1 MRNRQESATRRSG
14 AIGTTGGGRLRERTR
29 VGFATMLLTV
39 LVGLGHPGAF
49 PSSYAQAAPI
59 PFDLIGDQTP
69 VSLLGQLP
77 AHDPT
82 VGRLA
87 GSASVSGGAAS
98 YEIPIAV
105 PPGRRGMQPG
115 LSLSYSSRA
124 GNGVAGMGWSLSG
137 LSSLHRCPQTL
148 EQDGQIRAV
157 QLDASDRLCLDGQRL
172 ILTGG
177 TYGAINATYGTEL
190 ESFARV
196 TQFGGDLT
204 SAASYF
210 KVERKSGEI
219 AYYGNTSTSA
229 SAARVVPG
237 GVTVPLTWMIAR
249 LEDRVG
255 NAMHYNYT
263 GYGDGETLIASI
275 QYTGFGAT
283 LGDRM
288 VAFNYEDRPSGAGSN
303 DRSSSYLA
311 GGLTRQTKRLTS
323 MVTFVGSAPVRS
335 DVLNYGLSTTT
346 GRSLLQSVTDCA
358 FDGTNWI
365 CKPPTTFAWQQGP
378 VTHSMKMPSLSLG
391 AGADATGL
399 KPVGDMDGDGAT
411 EVITTSKSGSTV
423 TNHLV
428 SLTPERTVRWS
439 MAIPSQYALF
449 DLRGG
454 TADFNQDGR
463 VDFVGRDSTTGT
475 LVVRTWSGSPTDTSF
490 SAAFGSII
498 DTGIAVPGIG
508 TSAYGV
514 KHVGD
519 MDGDGRADIVLL
531 GAGTT
536 ETGSCARKVRVYR
549 NTPNGSAA
557 PTFPEVAS
565 HCMEVTGSLFIL
577 GSYVDE
583 LVDSIRDFDG
593 DGLAD
598 ILIQSGN
605 DYWNDGVWA
614 EKGRKL
620 DRILFGQKQGSTYSL
635 TAKSFSTVFQT
646 SYPRNAHEAKFG
658 LFTLWADVNGDG
670 LDDWLYVGSDVKW
683 KLRYNRGGVL
693 GQAYDLN
700 TSAGLAGCGDG
711 TSTSGTH
718 CGEVW
723 KPWQAAHLAPGDHDG
738 DGRSEL
744 LFPTAFAANVCTYK
758 YIDYGSC
765 PGGDGTG
772 FACQERW
779 VCPEDPVTGLQIPG
793 GAGTGVTVDFDG
805 NGTPETEINQL
816 SVGTHQK
823 GFTDYSSYKMTALR
837 ITENASGVPT
847 ASEASTGIVSGGVNL
862 PSEDLY
868 GDGHADGL
876 MLSSPEF
883 ALRDS
888 FGILTS
894 RGGVTVSETVSPRTL
909 DGLPILTGNVLIDEN
924 LGPGALKNPDGIT
937 PQTQDMLQMV
947 TDGFGQQVVWTY
959 SPLAGKAG
967 RTAGMTPLYTV
978 PAVASQRYI
987 DERHIYF
994 TSSMQV
1000 VSEMIQSDSVGG
1012 FRTWRY
1018 GYGEAMYNN
1027 QGRGFQGF
1035 RTLIEEDVLSGLRTT
1050 TTFHQKFP
1058 LTSQP
1063 ERVVVNP
1070 ISRSGEDGPISK
1082 QTYVWRCDRTNRANA
1097 AACVPTLGVPT
1108 RYFPFL
1114 DTKESWTYD
1123 AATAASGSTP
1133 AMLGHTQ
1140 EIAADDG
1147 NCAGALSNGSG
1158 YDAWGNLV
1166 QRTVYSRD
1174 AGTGSNS
1181 GTSNRLDRQCV
1192 SEVNSYSVDT
1202 ADWWLDKLTS
1212 KQVTTKTAWDA
1223 TQHALPAGT
1232 SNPTNTVSSSY
1243 AWNANRTLST
1253 ETVQAGVANQ
1263 QRVTAYTYPSSN
1275 NYGLPTGVAV
1285 SADGDANGTRST
1297 GTTYTADGYFPLAV
1311 VNALGHS
1318 ATTVVRAR
1326 DGQPSSVTDA
1336 NGLRTLIDYDAFGF
1350 AVKKR
1355 FRGATDAVYV
1365 APDQSMAVST
1375 CPTALCWTP
1384 IERYQVATV
1393 QDGSPTTLQRFD
1405 AQGRVWADI
1414 DLQMDT
1420 GWRYVM
1426 REYTALGPLK
1436 WQTEPFRVGDP
1447 LVYSTYWYD
1456 DILGRMTQ
1464 KRVPK
1469 QGEDGRGD
1477 MVTTYSYTGRT
1488 TNIQVQGSNDAPGV
1502 PGLSLSRTTD
1512 SLGRYVETRDALNGR
1527 TRFWYEANG
1536 NVAAIEDANSVVTKA
1551 NYNAIGQRTG
1561 VNDPNQGSWGFA
1573 YNALGEVLA
1582 QTDARGIATTL
1593 TYDKLGRPKTRAATV
1608 DVTGD
1613 NVADAVNDSW
1623 IYDPANAKG
1632 APLSD
1637 QRTING
1643 GLERSTAQT
1652 YDSLARPIQSDVTQ
1666 ALASG
1671 TQTYRVRTKYDSY
1684 YGRPVGQE
1692 SPNGEAVQVLYSI
1705 YGHALAEKDPGTGIE
1720 YRRTNSTNARGQAT
1734 QETFGNGVVLT
1745 PTYQLQTGQLTGLT
1759 YSGASGNL
1767 RTLGYGYDVFGN
1779 VKRQSLNGGASRE
1792 DYSYDQLHRMV
1803 QSIRSGAASGTVNYG
1818 FDAVGNLTKKSDF
1831 SSNTANAYSYTGGAC
1846 GGGANAVKS
1855 VALAAGGT
1863 RTYCYDANGNLTG
1876 DNAGL
1881 SLKYDHQNLPVVA
1894 QRGALRDDFRYG
1906 PNGQRTRSWGSDG
1919 NRVYLPGYEHRT
1931 DTGETKV
1938 YIGDYAVIST
1948 TGATRKVE
1956 YLLKDRLGSVDAVAN
1971 SSGAVIETRGYDAF
1985 GKPRNGTW
1993 NDLSPAKIAS
2003 TAVTPKGFTQH
2014 EHLNQLELIH
2024 MNGRAYDYNLGRFTG
2039 VDPFIQFPLNSQ
2051 SLNPY
2056 SYILNNPLSGTDPTG
2071 YMAELPEHISGSV
2084 CNTGQCRGSI
2094 VMPTND
2100 REEQIDDGKPKP
2112 SGTANGGKTT
2122 AATTGPDKR
2131 DSDTPK
2137 PDKRATEPKTDS
2149 NQPSAPT
2156 TEEPSNLTR
2165 FLGGLK
2171 VVGGVLEC
2179 SAGATLCA
2187 SGVGCAASVLICGHA
2202 ADTMSSGAKETWYGV
2217 PQQSLTSRG
2226 LQATGLSK
2234 EQADFGDA
2242 VIGLANVGAAGAK
2255 ATGAVVTIRGAEAG
2269 SIRGVNPTGG
2279 MKNCANCAIAT
2290 DAMLAG
2296 RPASALPGGP
2306 TPLAVLEKYFGR
2318 RFGSPTTI
2326 NSITRSMDEAG
2337 NGARGIVF
2345 GSRGRETGHV
2355 FNVVNQNGVIRYLD
2369 GQIGKSA
2376 TFDGYKNFQLLRT
2389 N

>member
-1 MRNRQESATRRSG
+1 MRNRQEGATRRDG
-14 AIGTTGGGRLRERTR
+14 AIGTTGGGRIPSRAR

-87 GSASVSGGAAS
+87 GSAGVSGGAAS

-115 LSLSYSSRA
+115 LSLNYSSRA
-124 GNGVAGMGWSLSG
+124 GNGIAGMGWSLSG

-196 TQFGGDLT
+196 TQLGGDLI
-204 SAASYF
+204 SATSYF

-219 AYYGNTSTSA
+219 AYYGNTGTAA

-237 GVTVPLTWMIAR
+237 GVSVPLTWMIAR
-249 LEDRVG
+249 VEDRVG

-263 GYGDGETLIASI
+263 GHGDGETLVGSI

-288 VAFNYEDRPSGAGSN
+288 VTFSYEDRPSGAGSN

-323 MVTFVGSAPVRS
+323 VVTFVASAPVRS
-335 DVLNYGLSTTT
+335 YVLNYGLSTTT
-346 GRSLLQSVTDCA
+346 GRSLLQSVADCA
-358 FDGTNWI
+358 FDGANWI

-378 VTHSMKMPSLSLG
+378 VAHSMKMPSLSLG
-391 AGADATGL
+391 TGADATGL

-439 MAIPSQYALF
+439 MAIPSQYALT
-449 DLRGG
+449 DLRHGS
-454 TADFNQDGR
+454 ADFNQDGR
-463 VDFVGRDSTTGT
+463 VDFVARDTSSGAI
-475 LVVRTWSGSPTDTSF
+475 VVRAWNGSPTDTDF
-490 SAAFGSII
+490 ATAFGTILN
-498 DTGIAVPGIG
+498 TGISVTGTGNGIDG
-508 TSAYGV
+508 L

-531 GAGTT
+531 KRINSGAG
-536 ETGSCARKVRVYR
+536 SCSVKVYIYR
-549 NTPNGSAA
+549 NQANGASP
-557 PTFPEVAS
+557 PTFPEAAS
-565 HCMEVTGSLFIL
+565 HCLNVPHVGDVMYEGEQLQSVS
-577 GSYVDE
+577 
-583 LVDSIRDFDG
+583 DFDG
-593 DGLAD
+593 DGLPD
-598 ILIQSGN
+598 LLIESNLAFWPTPIGT
-605 DYWNDGVWA
+605 

-635 TAKSFSTVFQT
+635 VQKSFSTLFQPA
-646 SYPRNAHEAKFG
+646 YPRNAHEDKTG
-658 LFTLWADVNGDG
+658 LFSMWIDANGDG

-700 TSAGLAGCGDG
+700 TSAGLTGCGDG
-711 TSTSGTH
+711 SSLSNAH
-718 CGEVW
+718 CAEVW
-723 KPWQAAHLAPGDHDG
+723 QPWQAGHLAPGDRDG

-744 LFPTAFAANVCTYK
+744 LFPAAFAANICTYK
-758 YIDYGSC
+758 YVDNGAC
-765 PGGDGTG
+765 PGGDGVG
-772 FACQERW
+772 LACQERW
-779 VCPEDPVTGLQIPG
+779 VCPEDPVTAQPIPG
-793 GAGTGVTVDFDG
+793 GAGTGVTVDYDG
-805 NGTPETEINQL
+805 NGVPETEINQL
-816 SVGTHQK
+816 AIATHAN
-823 GFTDYSSYKMTALR
+823 GFTDYSSYKLNALQ
-837 ITENASGVPT
+837 IAESATGVPVVT
-847 ASEASTGIVSGGVNL
+847 EAATGIVSGAVNL

-883 ALRDS
+883 ALRES

-978 PAVASQRYI
+978 PTVASQRYI

-1123 AATAASGSTP
+1123 AATAASGGTP
-1133 AMLGHTQ
+1133 ATLGHTQ
-1140 EIAADDG
+1140 EFAADDG
-1147 NCAGALSNGSG
+1147 NCAGTLSNGSG

-1202 ADWWLDKLTS
+1202 ANWWLDKLTS
-1212 KQVTTKTAWDA
+1212 KQVTTKTTWDV

-1243 AWNANRTLST
+1243 TWNADRTLST

-1285 SADGDANGTRST
+1285 SASGDANGTRST

-1436 WQTEPFRVGDP
+1436 WQTEPFRVGDS

-1477 MVTTYSYTGRT
+1477 MVTTYSYVGRT
-1488 TNIQVQGSNDAPGV
+1488 TNIQVQGTNDAPGV
-1502 PGLSLSRTTD
+1502 SGLSLSRTTD

-1623 IYDPANAKG
+1623 NYDPANAKG

-1643 GLERSTAQT
+1643 GLERSTTQT

-1666 ALASG
+1666 AMVSG
-1671 TQTYRVRTKYDSY
+1671 TQNYRVRTRYDSY

-1692 SPNGEAVQVLYSI
+1692 YPNGEAVQVLYSV

-1734 QETFGNGVVLT
+1734 QETFGNGVILT

-1792 DYSYDQLHRMV
+1792 DYSYDQLHRMM

-1818 FDAVGNLTKKSDF
+1818 YDAVGNIAKKSDF
-1831 SSNTANAYSYTGGAC
+1831 SSNTANAYSYTGGSC

-1906 PNGQRTRSWGSDG
+1906 TDGQRTRSWGSDG

-1938 YIGDYAVIST
+1938 YIGDYAVISR

-1971 SSGAVIETRGYDAF
+1971 ASGSVIETRGYDAF

-2003 TAVTPKGFTQH
+2003 TEVTPKGFTQH

-2071 YMAELPEHISGSV
+2071 YKAKLPPHISGSV

-2094 VMPTND
+2094 VMPSNNKEEKIAKPGELGKGIVLASNGGPSSQASSGGSDERGQD
-2100 REEQIDDGKPKP
+2100 RGSLGDGRQNGASTANQSNAESSESSGYESENNGGEDAGTGIHVVVLRDDGKIAFRGNSGKP
-2112 SGTANGGKTT
+2112 EERNLQGKKSFAALMRSGEISTIDGKKIIAWKWEGGSKGWKFNCHGYSIAGGEYWIDNSDMQKYLSETTALTRTDSPRIGDLVVYRDEDGSVVHSAILTSNGQVTMAAGVRFYETSSGPSKTT
-2122 AATTGPDKR
+2122 TVPV
-2131 DSDTPK
+2131 
-2137 PDKRATEPKTDS
+2137 E
-2149 NQPSAPT
+2149 
-2156 TEEPSNLTR
+2156 
-2165 FLGGLK
+2165 
-2171 VVGGVLEC
+2171 
-2179 SAGATLCA
+2179 
-2187 SGVGCAASVLICGHA
+2187 SG
-2202 ADTMSSGAKETWYGV
+2202 W
-2217 PQQSLTSRG
+2217 
-2226 LQATGLSK
+2226 
-2234 EQADFGDA
+2234 
-2242 VIGLANVGAAGAK
+2242 VGASTEYWEQK
-2255 ATGAVVTIRGAEAG
+2255 
-2269 SIRGVNPTGG
+2269 
-2279 MKNCANCAIAT
+2279 K
-2290 DAMLAG
+2290 
-2296 RPASALPGGP
+2296 
-2306 TPLAVLEKYFGR
+2306 
-2318 RFGSPTTI
+2318 
-2326 NSITRSMDEAG
+2326 
-2337 NGARGIVF
+2337 
-2345 GSRGRETGHV
+2345 
-2355 FNVVNQNGVIRYLD
+2355 
-2369 GQIGKSA
+2369 
-2376 TFDGYKNFQLLRT
+2376 
-2389 N
+2389 

>member
-1 MRNRQESATRRSG
+1 MRNRQEGATRRSG
-14 AIGTTGGGRLRERTR
+14 AIGMTGSGRIRDRAR

-59 PFDLIGDQTP
+59 PFDLVGDQTP

-115 LSLSYSSRA
+115 LSLNYSSRA
-124 GNGVAGMGWSLSG
+124 GNGIAGMGWSLSG

-177 TYGAINATYGTEL
+177 TYGAVNATYGTEL

-196 TQFGGDLT
+196 TQLGGDLT
-204 SAASYF
+204 SATSYY

-219 AYYGNTSTSA
+219 AYYGNTGTAA

-237 GVTVPLTWMIAR
+237 GVSVPLTWMIAR
-249 LEDRVG
+249 VEDRVG

-263 GYGDGETLIASI
+263 GYGDGETLVASI
-275 QYTGFGAT
+275 QYTSFGAT

-288 VAFNYEDRPSGAGSN
+288 VAFSYEDRPSGAGSN

-323 MVTFVGSAPVRS
+323 VVTFVGSAPVRS
-335 DVLNYGLSTTT
+335 YVLSYGLSTTT
-346 GRSLLQSVTDCA
+346 SRSLLQSVTDCA
-358 FDGTNWI
+358 HDATNWI
-365 CKPPTTFAWQQGP
+365 CKPPTTFAWQQGA

-391 AGADATGL
+391 AGADVTAL
-399 KPVGDMDGDGAT
+399 RPVGDMDGDGAT
-411 EVITTSKSGSTV
+411 EVVTTSKSGSTL

-439 MAIPSQYALF
+439 MAIPSQYALY

-454 TADFNQDGR
+454 SADFNQDGR

-475 LVVRTWSGSPTDTSF
+475 LVVRTWSGSPTDTDF
-490 SAAFGSII
+490 ATAFGSII
-498 DTGIAVPGIG
+498 DTGIAVPGVG
-508 TSAYGV
+508 ASAYGV

-531 GAGTT
+531 DAGIT

-583 LVDSIRDFDG
+583 LVDSVRDFDG

-605 DYWNDGVWA
+605 DYWNDQVSV

-635 TAKSFSTVFQT
+635 TVKPFSTVFQT
-646 SYPRNAHEAKFG
+646 TYPRNTHEAKFG
-658 LFTLWADVNGDG
+658 LFTLWTDVNGDG

-693 GQAYDLN
+693 GQAYNLD
-700 TSAGLAGCGDG
+700 TSVGLAGCGDG
-711 TSTSGTH
+711 TSTGNTH

-723 KPWQAAHLAPGDHDG
+723 QPWQAAHLAPGDHDG

-744 LFPTAFAANVCTYK
+744 LFPTAFAANICTYK
-758 YIDYGSC
+758 YIDSGTC

-779 VCPEDPVTGLQIPG
+779 VCPEDPVTGQQIPG

-816 SVGTHQK
+816 AVGTHLK
-823 GFTDYSSYKMTALR
+823 GFIDFSSYKMSALR
-837 ITENASGVPT
+837 ITESASGVP
-847 ASEASTGIVSGGVNL
+847 AISAVPTGIVSGAVNL

-876 MLSSPEF
+876 LMSSPEF
-883 ALRDS
+883 GLRDS

-894 RGGVTVSETVSPRTL
+894 RGGATVSEAVSPRTIG
-909 DGLPILTGNVLIDEN
+909 GLPILTGNVLINEN

-947 TDGFGQQVVWTY
+947 TDGFGQQVLWNY

-978 PAVASQRYI
+978 PTVASQRYI

-1000 VSEMIQSDSVGG
+1000 VSEMVQSDGIGG

-1018 GYGEAMYNN
+1018 GYSEAMYNN

-1082 QTYVWRCDRTNRANA
+1082 QTYAWRCDRTSRANA

-1108 RYFPFL
+1108 KYFPFL

-1123 AATAASGSTP
+1123 ATTAASGGTP
-1133 AMLGHTQ
+1133 ATLGHTQ

-1147 NCAGALSNGSG
+1147 NCAGTLSNGSG

-1174 AGTGSNS
+1174 AGTGTGSAS
-1181 GTSNRLDRQCV
+1181 GTGNRLDRQCV
-1192 SEVNSYSVDT
+1192 SEVNSYTVDT
-1202 ADWWLDKLTS
+1202 ANWWLDKLTG
-1212 KQVTTKTAWDA
+1212 KLVTTKTTWDA
-1223 TQHALPAGT
+1223 AQHALPAGT
-1232 SNPTNTVSSSY
+1232 SNPANTVSSSY
-1243 AWNANRTLST
+1243 VWNTNRTLST

-1263 QRVTAYTYPSSN
+1263 QRVTAYTYHPTN
-1275 NYGLPTGVAV
+1275 DYGLPTGVAV

-1318 ATTVVRAR
+1318 ATTAVRPR

-1336 NGLRTLIDYDAFGF
+1336 NGLRTLIDYDAFGL

-1355 FRGATDAVYV
+1355 FRGATDAVMV
-1365 APDQSMAVST
+1365 APDQHTAVT
-1375 CPTALCWTP
+1375 RCVTGGACWRP
-1384 IERYQVATV
+1384 VEQYQITTV
-1393 QDGSPTTLQRFD
+1393 QDGSPSRIERLD
-1405 AQGRVWADI
+1405 
-1414 DLQMDT
+1414 
-1420 GWRYVM
+1420 
-1426 REYTALGPLK
+1426 ALGRASLSAEMQQDWVWTQSVSEYNAK
-1436 WQTEPFRVGDP
+1436 GQLVWRTEPLRSGEQNWVWTSY
-1447 LVYSTYWYD
+1447 LYD
-1456 DILGRMTQ
+1456 DILGRMT
-1464 KRVPK
+1464 KKIVPK
-1469 QGEDGRGD
+1469 QGEDARGD
-1477 MVTTYSYTGRT
+1477 MVTTYSYVGRT

-1536 NVAAIEDANSVVTKA
+1536 NVAAIEDANGVVTKA
-1551 NYNAIGQRTG
+1551 SYNAIGQRMS

-1582 QTDARGIATTL
+1582 QSDARGIVTQIS
-1593 TYDKLGRPKTRAATV
+1593 YDKLGRPQWRTATV
-1608 DVTGD
+1608 DATGD
-1613 NVADAVNDSW
+1613 NVADSVVDHWN
-1623 IYDPANAKG
+1623 YDPANAKG
-1632 APLSD
+1632 APLD
-1637 QRTING
+1637 DARTING
-1643 GLERSTAQT
+1643 VLERWTMRT

-1671 TQTYRVRTKYDSY
+1671 TQSYRTRTKYDSY
-1684 YGRPVGQE
+1684 HGRPLGQE
-1692 SPNGEAVQVLYSI
+1692 YPNGEAVQVLYSV
-1705 YGHALAEKDPGTGIE
+1705 YGHAVAEKDPGTGIE
-1720 YRRTNSTNARGQAT
+1720 YRRTNSINARGQAT
-1734 QETFGNGVVLT
+1734 QETFGNGVILT

-1818 FDAVGNLTKKSDF
+1818 YDAVGNIAKKSDF
-1831 SSNTANAYSYTGGAC
+1831 SSNTANAYTYTGGSC

-1855 VALAAGGT
+1855 VQLAAGGT

-1906 PNGQRTRSWGSDG
+1906 TDGQRTRSWGSDG

-1971 SSGAVIETRGYDAF
+1971 ASGSVIETRGYDAF

-1993 NDLSPAKIAS
+1993 NDLNPAKIAS

-2071 YMAELPEHISGSV
+2071 YTTCDANGNAADCANAAGPGGEAKVYQQNAGSHIKTTVGSVKNNGDGSATFTNNAGQSKTFGGGNGSPSGQGTTGTSSRQNQTASASEKNTATNASASNAQGGNGSNPAEGSSVFLKQQKNDSDKEDVVASGFPEHIQ
-2084 CNTGQCRGSI
+2084 NLF
-2094 VMPTND
+2094 ND
-2100 REEQIDDGKPKP
+2100 K
-2112 SGTANGGKTT
+2112 KTR
-2122 AATTGPDKR
+2122 K
-2131 DSDTPK
+2131 
-2137 PDKRATEPKTDS
+2137 E
-2149 NQPSAPT
+2149 
-2156 TEEPSNLTR
+2156 
-2165 FLGGLK
+2165 GL
-2171 VVGGVLEC
+2171 LE
-2179 SAGATLCA
+2179 
-2187 SGVGCAASVLICGHA
+2187 
-2202 ADTMSSGAKETWYGV
+2202 
-2217 PQQSLTSRG
+2217 
-2226 LQATGLSK
+2226 LSK
-2234 EQADFGDA
+2234 WLGTLVPNEDIEYVDVSYFPPDQDGN
-2242 VIGLANVGAAGAK
+2242 LGAAKTNAETLRMSFSNAAFHSNPWIVTSAFMHEYGHWLDFRFKIFEDFDPHERHMKTVEFQMNDHFFKKTSKWYQGEVKKLRNYYYDKWQCKEK
-2255 ATGAVVTIRGAEAG
+2255 AL
-2269 SIRGVNPTGG
+2269 
-2279 MKNCANCAIAT
+2279 C
-2290 DAMLAG
+2290 
-2296 RPASALPGGP
+2296 
-2306 TPLAVLEKYFGR
+2306 
-2318 RFGSPTTI
+2318 
-2326 NSITRSMDEAG
+2326 
-2337 NGARGIVF
+2337 
-2345 GSRGRETGHV
+2345 
-2355 FNVVNQNGVIRYLD
+2355 
-2369 GQIGKSA
+2369 
-2376 TFDGYKNFQLLRT
+2376 
-2389 N
+2389 

>member
-1 MRNRQESATRRSG
+1 MRNRQGGAVRRSG
-14 AIGTTGGGRLRERTR
+14 AIGMTGGGRAR

-49 PSSYAQAAPI
+49 PSSYAQTAPI

-98 YEIPIAV
+98 YEIPIVV

-115 LSLSYSSRA
+115 LSLNYSSRA
-124 GNGVAGMGWSLSG
+124 GNGIAGMGWSLSG

-148 EQDGQIRAV
+148 EQDAQIRAV
-157 QLDASDRLCLDGQRL
+157 QLDANDRLCLDGQRL

-177 TYGAINATYGTEL
+177 TYGGVNATYGTEL
-190 ESFARV
+190 ESFTRV
-196 TQFGGDLT
+196 TQLGGDLT
-204 SAASYF
+204 SATSYF

-219 AYYGNTSTSA
+219 AYYGNTGTAA
-229 SAARVVPG
+229 SPARVVPG
-237 GVTVPLTWMIAR
+237 GVSVPLTWMIAR

-255 NAMHYNYT
+255 NTMHYFYT
-263 GYGDGETLIASI
+263 NYGDGETLIESI
-275 QYTGFGAT
+275 WYTGT
-283 LGDRM
+283 LAAMGDRR
-288 VAFNYEDRPSGAGSN
+288 VAFNYEDRPTGAATN

-311 GGLTRQTKRLTS
+311 GGVTRQTKRLKS
-323 MVTFVGSAPVRS
+323 IISFVGGETTYRAHVLDYGTGVSA
-335 DVLNYGLSTTT
+335 TT
-346 GRSLLQSVTDCA
+346 GRSLLQSVADCA
-358 FDGTNWI
+358 FDGASWI

-378 VTHSMKMPSLSLG
+378 VTHSMKTPSLSLG
-391 AGADATGL
+391 AGADVIGL
-399 KPVGDMDGDGAT
+399 LPVGDMDGDGAT
-411 EVITTSKSGSTV
+411 EAIISSRNGGVVTS
-423 TNHLV
+423 HLV

-439 MAIPSQYALF
+439 MPIPAQYGMI
-449 DLRGG
+449 DLRSGS
-454 TADFNQDGR
+454 ADFNQDGR
-463 VDFVGRDSTTGT
+463 VDFVARDSSSGT
-475 LVVRTWSGSPTDTSF
+475 IVVRAWNGSPTDTNF
-490 SAAFGSII
+490 ATAFGTII
-498 DTGIAVPGIG
+498 NTGIAASGSG
-508 TSAYGV
+508 SGV
-514 KHVGD
+514 EGLKHVGD
-519 MDGDGRADIVLL
+519 MDGDGRADIVLVKNY
-531 GAGTT
+531 GGT
-536 ETGSCARKVRVYR
+536 GNCAAKVHIYR
-549 NTPNGSAA
+549 NTPNGASP
-557 PTFPEVAS
+557 PTFPEVAT
-565 HCMEVTGSLFIL
+565 HCLSVQHIYDAMYEGEVLQG
-577 GSYVDE
+577 V
-583 LVDSIRDFDG
+583 RDFNG
-593 DGLAD
+593 DGLPD
-598 ILIQSGN
+598 LLIESTLEFWPVPIGS
-605 DYWNDGVWA
+605 

-620 DRILFGQKQGSTYSL
+620 DRVVFGSKSGSTYAL
-635 TAKSFSTVFQT
+635 AQVQFPNLFQAA
-646 SYPRNAHEAKFG
+646 YPRTSAEAEAG
-658 LFTLWADVNGDG
+658 LYSQWIDANGDG
-670 LDDWLYVGSDVKW
+670 LDDWLYARYDSSVGGPRW
-683 KLRYNRGGVL
+683 FMRYNRGGML
-693 GQAYDLN
+693 GQIFSLN
-700 TSAGLAGCGDG
+700 TGAGLTGCGDG
-711 TSTSGTH
+711 SSTGNSH
-718 CGEVW
+718 CAQVW
-723 KPWQAAHLAPGDHDG
+723 QPWQAAHLAPGDSDG

-744 LFPTAFAANVCTYK
+744 LFPGAFAANICVYK
-758 YIDYGSC
+758 YVDNGAC

-779 VCPEDPVTGLQIPG
+779 VCPEDPVTGQQIPG
-793 GAGTGVTVDFDG
+793 GAGTGVMVDFDG
-805 NGTPETEINQL
+805 NGIPETEINQL
-816 SVGTHQK
+816 AVATHHVGWS
-823 GFTDYSSYKMTALR
+823 DYSSYKMTALR
-837 ITENASGVPT
+837 IAESATGIPVV
-847 ASEASTGIVSGGVNL
+847 SEAATGIVSGAVNL

-868 GDGHADGL
+868 GDGHADGFL
-876 MLSSPEF
+876 LSSPEF
-883 ALRDS
+883 GDRES
-888 FGILTS
+888 FGLLTS
-894 RGGVTVSETVSPRTL
+894 RGGVAVSSAVSPQTFS
-909 DGLPILTGNVLIDEN
+909 GGVPILTGNVLINEN

-947 TDGFGQQVVWTY
+947 TDAFGQKVVWNY

-978 PAVASQRYI
+978 PTLASQRYI

-1000 VSEMIQSDSVGG
+1000 VSEMIQSDGIGG

-1018 GYGEAMYNN
+1018 GYGEAVYNN

-1070 ISRSGEDGPISK
+1070 IARSGEDGPISK
-1082 QTYVWRCDRTNRANA
+1082 QTYTWRCDRANRANA

-1123 AATAASGSTP
+1123 AATAASGGAP
-1133 AMLGHTQ
+1133 ATLGYTQ
-1140 EIAADDG
+1140 EIAASDAS
-1147 NCAGALSNGSG
+1147 CAGTPAAASG
-1158 YDAWGNLV
+1158 YDANGNLLSRV
-1166 QRTVYSRD
+1166 VYSRD
-1174 AGTGSNS
+1174 AGTGSGS

-1192 SEVNSYSVDT
+1192 SETSTFVVDT
-1202 ADWWLDKLTS
+1202 ATWWLDKLTA
-1212 KQVTTKTAWDA
+1212 KTVSTLVVWDA
-1223 TQHALPAGT
+1223 SQHALPAGT
-1232 SNPTNTVSSSY
+1232 ANPVRTVSSSY
-1243 AWNANRTLST
+1243 VWNTNRTLST
-1253 ETVQAGVANQ
+1253 ESVQAGVANQ
-1263 QRVTAYTYPSSN
+1263 QRVTAYTYPATN
-1275 NYGLPTGVAV
+1275 NHGLPTGVAV

-1318 ATTVVRAR
+1318 ATTTVRAR
-1326 DGQPSSVTDA
+1326 DGQPTLVTDA

-1350 AVKKR
+1350 AIKKR
-1355 FRGATDAVYV
+1355 FRGATDAVMV
-1365 APDQSMAVST
+1365 APDQWMAST
-1375 CPTALCWTP
+1375 RCSVTGCWIP
-1384 IERYQVATV
+1384 IEQYQVMTV
-1393 QDGSPTTLQRFD
+1393 QDGSPTMLTRHD
-1405 AQGRVWADI
+1405 AEGRVS
-1414 DLQMDT
+1414 LQAWKGMD
-1420 GWRYVM
+1420 GDWVNVFN
-1426 REYTALGPLK
+1426 EYTARGQLRYR
-1436 WQTEPFRVGDP
+1436 TEPVRGGEDWVLSLYF
-1447 LVYSTYWYD
+1447 YD

-1477 MVTTYSYTGRT
+1477 MITTYSYVGRT

-1502 PGLSLSRTTD
+1502 LGLSLSRTTD
-1512 SLGRYVETRDALNGR
+1512 SLGRYIETRDALNGR

-1536 NVAAIEDANSVVTKA
+1536 NVAAIEDANGIVTKA
-1551 NYNAIGQRTG
+1551 TYNAIGQRTG

-1582 QTDARGIATTL
+1582 QSDARGIATTL

-1643 GLERSTAQT
+1643 TLERGTTQT

-1666 ALASG
+1666 ALTSG
-1671 TQTYRVRTKYDSY
+1671 TQSYRMRTRYDTY

-1692 SPNGEAVQVLYSI
+1692 SPNGEAMQVLYSI

-1720 YRRTNSTNARGQAT
+1720 YRRTNSANARGQAT
-1734 QETFGNGVVLT
+1734 QETFGNGVILT

-1779 VKRQSLNGGASRE
+1779 LKRQSLNGGASRE
-1792 DYSYDQLHRMV
+1792 DYSYDQLHRLV

-1831 SSNTANAYSYTGGAC
+1831 SSNTANAYSYSGGSC

-1855 VALAAGGT
+1855 VQLAAGGT

-1881 SLKYDHQNLPVVA
+1881 SLKYDHQNLPTVA

-1906 PNGQRTRSWGSDG
+1906 ADGMRTRSWGSDG

-1938 YIGDYAVIST
+1938 YIGDYAVISK
-1948 TGATRKVE
+1948 TGSTRKVE

-1993 NDLSPAKIAS
+1993 NDLNPAKIAS

-2071 YMAELPEHISGSV
+2071 YAACGATIKDGEVCTVEITRGEKQAGSNITKSVTKTFTVGNNGGNLVATPGGDSAASGRVQGVINKINAAADRPQVQSQACMAGCHGNSQSRSDMGMRALNDRSAQAADLGVGLTPVLGEASSIYELGTGKQPISGDEGSRFWAAIGV
-2084 CNTGQCRGSI
+2084 VTFGYGKYLGKADDVADGVINFYHGTSKARGDAI
-2094 VMPTND
+2094 
-2100 REEQIDDGKPKP
+2100 RQGGIDL
-2112 SGTANGGKTT
+2112 S
-2122 AATTGPDKR
+2122 
-2131 DSDTPK
+2131 
-2137 PDKRATEPKTDS
+2137 
-2149 NQPSAPT
+2149 Q
-2156 TEEPSNLTR
+2156 
-2165 FLGGLK
+2165 
-2171 VVGGVLEC
+2171 
-2179 SAGATLCA
+2179 
-2187 SGVGCAASVLICGHA
+2187 AAS
-2202 ADTMSSGAKETWYGV
+2202 K
-2217 PQQSLTSRG
+2217 
-2226 LQATGLSK
+2226 
-2234 EQADFGDA
+2234 ADFGAGFYTTTSLRQASQWAAKRFGDSADILHFSISTRELAKFSSRSFGPGQIDEAFEMFKLGRSGGKHGFDVVSGPMLRNPRQFMGGAAAAMKGQQTSFHTQA
-2242 VIGLANVGAAGAK
+2242 VIDLLN
-2255 ATGAVVTIRGAEAG
+2255 G
-2269 SIRGVNPTGG
+2269 SLVR
-2279 MKNCANCAIAT
+2279 
-2290 DAMLAG
+2290 
-2296 RPASALPGGP
+2296 
-2306 TPLAVLEKYFGR
+2306 
-2318 RFGSPTTI
+2318 
-2326 NSITRSMDEAG
+2326 
-2337 NGARGIVF
+2337 
-2345 GSRGRETGHV
+2345 
-2355 FNVVNQNGVIRYLD
+2355 
-2369 GQIGKSA
+2369 
-2376 TFDGYKNFQLLRT
+2376 
-2389 N
+2389 